1 MGDTLILVCNSL
13 SSSGVVWTRN
23 ASYAAYGY
31 ENFNYV
37 YVNGSIVNYNN
48 FLVTYSVVNST
59 NLRIYN
65 IHPTDSGLYDC
76 YEINGKRIIGYYVN
90 ARGMVFV
97 IRLVPKFTGG
107 SDLISGSTLDTTKY
121 SPVYYEVTDYI

>member
-1 MGDTLILVCNSL
+1 MGDTLILACNS
-13 SSSGVVWTRN
+13 SNSSGVVWTRN
-23 ASYAAYGY
+23 ASYAEYGY

-37 YVNGSIVNYNN
+37 YVNGSIVDYIN

-76 YEINGKRIIGYYVN
+76 YKTSGERIIGYYVD
-90 ARGMVFV
+90 AKGMVVV
-97 IRLVPKFTGG
+97 IRFTPKFTE
-107 SDLISGSTLDTTKY
+107 DLT
-121 SPVYYEVTDYI
+121 